1 MTPNSKITLTNKCGT
16 YTGWHAHNKSKE
28 RPCDLCRKARN
39 EYLAIWREKNKNRLK
54 EKQARYYLDNKK
66 HLREQGR
73 NYYQAHKQESYNQNK
88 AWRKANPEKMAEY
101 RKKWI
106 EANPEKNRETKAAWS
121 KRNPESKRLIE
132 HRRRA
137 RMYAVENE
145 KYTEAQVLEA
155 YGTDCHICSK
165 PIDLEAPRR
174 TNQAGW
180 ENGLHLDHL
189 VSIAKGGSNTLENI
203 RPAHGLCNTKKG
215 AREHQF
221 N

>member
-1 MTPNSKITLTNKCGT
+1 MLTNKCGT
-16 YTGWHAHNKSKE
+16 YTGWNAHNRSKE
-28 RPCDLCRKARN
+28 APCDPCRKARN
-39 EYLAIWREKNKNRLK
+39 DYLAKWREVNKKALK
-54 EKQARYYLDNKK
+54 EKQSKYYLDNKER
-66 HLREQGR
+66 LREQSR
-73 NYYQAHKQESYNQNK
+73 SYYQAHKQETYENTK
-88 AWRKANPEKMAEY
+88 AWRKANPEKAAEY

-106 EANPEKNRETKAAWS
+106 EANPEKNREAKAEWY
-121 KRNPESKRLIE
+121 KRNPEYGRLKQHKR
-132 HRRRA
+132 RS
-137 RMYAVENE
+137 RMYSVENE

-155 YGTDCHICSK
+155 YGTDCHICLE

-174 TNQAGW
+174 TNREGW

-215 AREHQF
+215 AREHRS